1 MNAEV
6 EELFTL
12 PPSAFSP
19 PPEVYSTVVRLHFA
33 PRFEELAVDS
43 AGFDA
48 FLKQSFAQKRKTLN
62 NNLRA
67 AGYSIEALAA
77 AWPASMPQQA
87 RAEALALELMAEL
100 YRSLKGTAGK

>member
-1 MNAEV
+1 M
-6 EELFTL
+6 L
-12 PPSAFSP
+12 
-19 PPEVYSTVVRLHFA
+19 RLHFA

-67 AGYSIEALAA
+67 AGYSTEALAA
-77 AWPASMPQQA
+77 AWPASVPIQA
-87 RAEALALELMAEL
+87 RAEALALAPMAEL
-100 YRSLKGTAGK
+100 YRLLKGLAAGK